1 MTIIPTTRSIKHGLP
16 YNAAS
21 TRSSLTMVTTIT
33 TSTILGKSNWNETE
47 IYLMLW
53 IWWRTWQTC
62 TTTMTQMMMTVTM
75 TTLIRKKICKTK
87 RIPILPTHKWEDGGY
102 SQRLSH
108 MCRNRN
114 RCFFGVVVVVCMS
127 FPQTLAKVWV
137 LLVCGCFLGAFS

>member
-53 IWWRTWQTC
+53 IWWRKWQTC

-75 TTLIRKKICKTK
+75 TTLIR
-87 RIPILPTHKWEDGGY
+87 
-102 SQRLSH
+102 
-108 MCRNRN
+108 
-114 RCFFGVVVVVCMS
+114 
-127 FPQTLAKVWV
+127 
-137 LLVCGCFLGAFS
+137 